1 MQLTVQN
8 GVARA
13 VFLPGVATVR
23 IVNRSGSIKIELSA
37 KAQVVAARFQ
47 SKADAIVLIQLLRT
61 DYNLILSDQDKT
73 TLLDV
78 KF

>member
-13 VFLPGVATVR
+13 IFLPGVATVR

-47 SKADAIVLIQLLRT
+47 SKVDAVILIQILKT
-61 DYNLILSDQDKT
+61 DYSLVLSDQDKNA
-73 TLLDV
+73 LLNI